1 MKIEILENFLKEK
14 HLTSLC
20 SLKLDEVK
28 SDELKVYHNQIMD
41 GQVITSSCISE
52 KLLKEL
58 HESYHPIAMDI
69 LKKINPENLNCM
81 IILSFKLLKPE
92 RTLSFLFM
100 MILQI
105 NY

>member
-28 SDELKVYHNQIMD
+28 TDELKVYHNQIMD
-41 GQVITSSCISE
+41 GQVITSSCINE

-69 LKKINPENLNCM
+69 LKN
-81 IILSFKLLKPE
+81 KPGK
-92 RTLSFLFM
+92 T
-100 MILQI
+100 
-105 NY
+105 